1 MVPESKRRLFM
12 IAAIVL
18 FLLFSVGLA
27 RDLLLGRSDDA
38 PAPEIPTVI
47 VEGLDVVRQEKG
59 GDWYMRAERAQKK
72 ENLSEAENID
82 VHIRSKAGSLWDI
95 TAPRG
100 MIFESSGEVR
110 LFEVLGH
117 ISHPSGELDWS
128 APTAE
133 WDDGDSVWRL
143 PEGLEARDDRLV
155 LEGSRGWITM
165 SGSVVVEEGAV
176 VTWQGKTR

>member
-1 MVPESKRRLFM
+1 V
-12 IAAIVL
+12 IAAIVVS
-18 FLLFSVGLA
+18 LLFSVGLA

-38 PAPEIPTVI
+38 VVKQETPALI

-59 GDWYMRAERAQKK
+59 DDWHMRAERAQRK

-82 VHIRSKAGSLWDI
+82 VQIRSKTGTLWVI

-100 MIFESSGEVR
+100 MIFEGSGEVK

-128 APTAE
+128 APAAE
-133 WDDGDSVWRL
+133 WDGRDSVWRL

-155 LEGSRGWITM
+155 LGGSRGCITM
-165 SGSVVVEEGAV
+165 AGSVVVEEGAV